1 MKTCYNRQKVITFS
15 LNNVNYDK
23 KKLVSN
29 ADHIIT
35 ANADVIAWLKVTINR
50 KKQLSFSKKQL

>member
-35 ANADVIAWLKVTINR
+35 ANAYVIAREK
-50 KKQLSFSKKQL
+50 

>member
-29 ADHIIT
+29 ADQIIT
-35 ANADVIAWLKVTINR
+35 ANAYVIGREK
-50 KKQLSFSKKQL
+50 